1 MKEYKLN
8 DLIVRLRPDLGEIE
22 ISQNHIEDN
31 QGSGV
36 FITPL
41 QITQLHALLE
51 SAARE
56 LHELQ
61 TQTHDQ

>member
-1 MKEYKLN
+1 MEYKLN
-8 DLIVRLRPDLGEIE
+8 DLIVRARLEHGEIE
-22 ISQNHIEDN
+22 ITQAHLEDN
-31 QGSGV
+31 SQSGV

-56 LHELQ
+56 LQDAKKEQ
-61 TQTHDQ
+61 V